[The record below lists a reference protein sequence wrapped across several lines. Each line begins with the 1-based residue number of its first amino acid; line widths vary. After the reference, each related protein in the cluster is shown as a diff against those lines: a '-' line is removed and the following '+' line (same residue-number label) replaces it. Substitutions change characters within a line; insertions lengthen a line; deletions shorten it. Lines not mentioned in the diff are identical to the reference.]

1 MSSKD
6 IGPAVA
12 VDPNLSLAAH
22 EPRTRA
28 WAFDAEF
35 YSSIHPALVS
45 DSDEIAANYIQEM
58 LNTALVAKMV
68 FFSFWSVIK
77 VVKALLSS
85 FEIFGHPLL
94 HFVPDTSLLTLFTE
108 IFKV

>member
-68 FFSFWSVIK
+68 FFSF
-77 VVKALLSS
+77 A
-85 FEIFGHPLL
+85 
-94 HFVPDTSLLTLFTE
+94 
-108 IFKV
+108 

>member
-12 VDPNLSLAAH
+12 VGPNLSIDAH

-35 YSSIHPALVS
+35 YSSMHPALVS

-58 LNTALVAKMV
+58 LNTALVARILLISGPFCK
-68 FFSFWSVIK
+68 FS
-77 VVKALLSS
+77 AT
-85 FEIFGHPLL
+85 FGG
-94 HFVPDTSLLTLFTE
+94 STE
-108 IFKV
+108 K

>member
-12 VDPNLSLAAH
+12 VGPNLSIAAH

-35 YSSIHPALVS
+35 YSSMHPALVS

-58 LNTALVAKMV
+58 LNTALVAKML
-68 FFSFWSVIK
+68 FSR
-77 VVKALLSS
+77 LLCHRNDR
-85 FEIFGHPLL
+85 EIPNSAVMGPFL
-94 HFVPDTSLLTLFTE
+94 
-108 IFKV
+108 